1 MKKYF
6 YITTPLY
13 YVNDKPH
20 IGHAYTTIAA
30 DIIARYKKLKGENVF
45 FLTGTDEHGS
55 KIENVAK
62 ENGYSPKEWTD
73 KIVTYFKNTWER
85 LTIEYDHFIR
95 TTDEEHIT
103 VVKNVFQKLQE
114 KGLIYKGQYTGWYCV
129 PCETFLTE
137 TQLQTVTTTEDNKN
151 TPICPDCQRP
161 VEKISE
167 ESYFFKLSLFS
178 EALLKHYETHPAFL
192 QPAYRASE
200 IKNFVS
206 LGLKDLSISR
216 SIAQVS
222 WGIPVPKDEKYT
234 IYVWF
239 DALINYISACKYSIS
254 DDNFYLYWPV
264 DCHLVGK
271 EIFRFHTVIWPA
283 MLMGLGVEPPKS
295 VFAHGWW
302 TVEGEK
308 MSKSRGNIIDPNS
321 FIDEYSADAFRYFLF
336 REMPFGKDGN
346 FSISN
351 FINRYN
357 NELCN
362 ELGNLVS
369 RVLALI
375 ERHCNSI
382 IPSYAHT
389 EVLCNKIAEVEKKI
403 EDCFNSYE
411 LQGALISAWEV
422 VSLAN
427 KYIDSAQ
434 PWKLVKDNYEKFA
447 TISYGLC
454 EVLRYIAI
462 FLYPFLPNT
471 AYKILL
477 QLGVIDESV
486 TLKNLLQEIRNKYG
500 QKFFSTHS
508 YGKIKLYRINKREVL
523 FKRKT

>member
-30 DIIARYKKLKGENVF
+30 DIIARYKRLKGERVF
-45 FLTGTDEHGS
+45 LLTGTDEHGS

-62 ENGYSPKEWTD
+62 ENGCSPKEWAD
-73 KIVTYFKNTWER
+73 KIVTHFKTTWER
-85 LTIEYDHFIR
+85 LLIEYDHFIR

-114 KGLIYKGQYTGWYCV
+114 NGFIYKGKYTGWYCV

-137 TQLQTVTTTEDNKN
+137 TQLQMSPTAENKSI
-151 TPICPDCQRP
+151 PVCPDCQRP

-167 ESYFFKLSLFS
+167 ESYFFKLSLFQ
-178 EALLKHYETHPAFL
+178 EALLQYYEKYPTFL
-192 QPAYRASE
+192 QPTYRASE

-206 LGLKDLSISR
+206 SGLKDLSISR
-216 SIAQVS
+216 SVSQVS
-222 WGIPVPKDEKYT
+222 WGIPVPKDDNYT

-254 DDNFYLYWPV
+254 DDNFYAYWPA

-283 MLMGLGVEPPKS
+283 MLMGLGIEPPRC

-308 MSKSRGNIIDPNS
+308 MSKSRGNIIDPNN
-321 FIDEYSADAFRYFLF
+321 FVDDYGADAFRYFLF

-346 FSISN
+346 FSVPN

-375 ERHCNSI
+375 ERHCNNV
-382 IPSYAHT
+382 IPSYTHT
-389 EVLCNKIAEVEKKI
+389 EVLYDKIVEIEKKI
-403 EDCFNSYE
+403 EHFFNFYE
-411 LQGALISAWEV
+411 LQSALIAAWELV
-422 VSLAN
+422 ALAN
-427 KYIDSAQ
+427 KYIDNTQ
-434 PWKLVKDNYEKFA
+434 PWSLAKDNYNKFVI
-447 TISYGLC
+447 ISHGLC

-471 AYKILL
+471 AYKIFL
-477 QLGVIDESV
+477 QLGIIDESIP
-486 TLKNLLQEIRNKYG
+486 LKNLIIEIRNKYG
-500 QKFFSTHS
+500 QEFFSTQS
-508 YGKIKLYRINKREVL
+508 YGKIKLHRINKREVL
-523 FKRKT
+523 FKRKA